1 MENPEQKNID
11 QQLEKLKSGLPE
23 IQLIN
28 PCSLNQGI
36 IHLTEVENREVDDE
50 SITWFI
56 PASGSGSRMFQFLF
70 DYLNDGDLSKT
81 EIKQFS
87 ESLTSFAFYQHI
99 DSQYRK
105 SFESNELSLSDLIK
119 KILLKDGLNFSKLP
133 KGLVPFH
140 KDENGIS
147 NPFQDSIIQGLKLAN
162 QKIDFHFTIQKEFEN
177 EIKHSISQISV
188 GNVPAIEFSEQYKE
202 TDSIAFTDEFNPIL
216 ISENKFLK
224 RPSGHGALLTNLNG
238 VEADYVLIRNIDNI
252 QHSSKSKQSLEVW
265 NRIVNLTIQIKQGLK
280 KIWENPSKEELL
292 RINEMYH
299 LFDYEHVKSIEKLE
313 EILVLI
319 NRPLRICGMVKNSGQ
334 PGGGPFWVKNKNGF
348 ITKQIVEKAQ
358 ISNEVSQQKILN
370 ESTHFNPVM
379 IVASV
384 KDYTGKKYDLTQ
396 FVDDQTYFIV
406 TKNHEGKSIQ
416 YLENPGLWNGAM
428 AYWNSVFVEI
438 PSEVFS
444 PVKTILD
451 LLDERHQE

>member
-23 IQLIN
+23 IQLIKS
-28 PCSLNQGI
+28 CSLNKGI
-36 IHLTEVENREVDDE
+36 IHLTEVKNREVDDE
-50 SITWFI
+50 SITSFI

-87 ESLTSFAFYQHI
+87 ESLTSFAFYQNI
-99 DSQYRK
+99 DSQCRE

-133 KGLVPFH
+133 KGLIPFH
-140 KDENGIS
+140 KDVNGIS

-188 GNVPAIEFSEQYKE
+188 GNLPAIEFSEQYKE

-252 QHSSKSKQSLEVW
+252 QHSSKSQQSLEVW
-265 NRIVNLTIQIKQGLK
+265 NRLLNLSIQIKQELK
-280 KIWENPSKEELL
+280 RIWEDPSKEALL
-292 RINEMYH
+292 RINEKYH
-299 LFDYEHVKSIEKLE
+299 LFDNEHIDSIKNTE
-313 EILVLI
+313 EIVVLI
-319 NRPLRICGMVKNSGQ
+319 DKPLRICGMVKNSGQ

-358 ISNEVSQQKILN
+358 ISNEVNQQKILN

-384 KDYTGKKYDLTQ
+384 KNYTGKKYDLTQ

-406 TKNHEGKSIQ
+406 TKSHEGKSMQ
-416 YLENPGLWNGAM
+416 YLENPGLWNGTM
-428 AYWNSVFVEI
+428 AHWNSVFVEI

-451 LLDERHQE
+451 LLVERHTP